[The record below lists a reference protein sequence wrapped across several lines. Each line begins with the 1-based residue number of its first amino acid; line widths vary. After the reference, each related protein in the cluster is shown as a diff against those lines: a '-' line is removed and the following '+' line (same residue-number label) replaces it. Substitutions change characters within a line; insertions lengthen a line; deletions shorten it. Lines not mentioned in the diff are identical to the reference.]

1 VSNLDRSKDH
11 ERLRVDASAFPML
24 NALDSIRANPIARK
38 LDIGELLFAQFT
50 CPGKIGIWTQT
61 DHLLHVLSGTFVW
74 KTATDSW
81 TVDAGGAVYVKK
93 GAYVLPETSED
104 EHCVQVYFLPDEFIR
119 ETVMELGH
127 SLPALQPATASDMVI
142 RVNNDIGLSAF
153 FSAMTVY
160 FAGDED
166 PPAALLKLKLKEL
179 LTSIL
184 VGKSNPTLS
193 AYLRFVATSGSPP
206 IAAIMES
213 NFQHNLP
220 LTAFAKM
227 CHRSLSSFKRD
238 FAKLFGVPPGKWLL
252 SKRLERAASLL
263 HNTDLSITEI
273 VFDCG
278 FAELSHFS
286 RAFKEQF
293 GRSPSS
299 YRQSARRKASAAGMN
314 R

>member
-1 VSNLDRSKDH
+1 VAIFNGSKAH
-11 ERLRVDASAFPML
+11 KELPADASAFPML
-24 NALDSIRANPIARK
+24 NALESIRANPIARK

-93 GAYVLPETSED
+93 GAYVLPETFED
-104 EHCVQVYFLPDEFIR
+104 EHCVQVYFVPDEFIR
-119 ETVMELGH
+119 ETVIELGQ
-127 SLPALQPATASDMVI
+127 SLPALQPATTRDLVM

-166 PPAALLKLKLKEL
+166 PPSALLKLKLKEL
-179 LTSIL
+179 LTSVLI
-184 VGKSNPTLS
+184 GKSNPTLS
-193 AYLRFVATSGSPP
+193 AYLRFVAASGSPL
-206 IAAIMES
+206 IAPIMES
-213 NFQHNLP
+213 NFHHNLP
-220 LTAFAKM
+220 LPAFAKM

-263 HNTDLSITEI
+263 HNTDLRVTEI

-278 FAELSHFS
+278 FADSSHFS
-286 RAFKEQF
+286 RAFKEKF
-293 GRSPSS
+293 GRSPST
-299 YRQSARRKASAAGMN
+299 YRQSARGKASAAGVN